1 MALEAPPVAAVPRG
15 ARVVLIWEALLSIC
29 SRGLGEL
36 GCDTRDPHSDHNGPA
51 GLEPPR
57 VAWGQ
62 GIGTHGCCWR
72 CQSFW
77 GVPGT
82 RSGHASSDF
91 SRLRGWWSL
100 CVPALKPRP
109 ESVVMRF
116 YDVFW
121 QGLVIL
127 CVDLL
132 SNELSDFEMFCATLF
147 WKGHCILFMGRVSFY
162 ETLFSF

>member
-1 MALEAPPVAAVPRG
+1 MWCWFGKPCSPSAP
-15 ARVVLIWEALLSIC
+15 VLWESWDVMPGIP
-29 SRGLGEL
+29 
-36 GCDTRDPHSDHNGPA
+36 TPTTMGPA
-51 GLEPPR
+51 GRDPPR
-57 VAWGQ
+57 VARRQ
-62 GIGTHGCCWR
+62 GFGTHGCCQK
-72 CQSFW
+72 CQSFQE
-77 GVPGT
+77 VPGT
-82 RSGHASSDF
+82 HSGHAASDF
-91 SRLRGWWSL
+91 LGLKGWWSL
-100 CVPALKPRP
+100 CVSALKPRP

-147 WKGHCILFMGRVSFY
+147 WKGHCILFMGCVSFY

>member
-1 MALEAPPVAAVPRG
+1 MMPGIPNLTTMALLAGSRAEWPGGRDLAPMGAARG
-15 ARVVLIWEALLSIC
+15 AKAF
-29 SRGLGEL
+29 G
-36 GCDTRDPHSDHNGPA
+36 
-51 GLEPPR
+51 
-57 VAWGQ
+57 
-62 GIGTHGCCWR
+62 R
-72 CQSFW
+72 CQGLAPATLPTIFL
-77 GVPGT
+77 
-82 RSGHASSDF
+82 
-91 SRLRGWWSL
+91 RLRGWWSL
-100 CVPALKPRP
+100 CVSALKPRP